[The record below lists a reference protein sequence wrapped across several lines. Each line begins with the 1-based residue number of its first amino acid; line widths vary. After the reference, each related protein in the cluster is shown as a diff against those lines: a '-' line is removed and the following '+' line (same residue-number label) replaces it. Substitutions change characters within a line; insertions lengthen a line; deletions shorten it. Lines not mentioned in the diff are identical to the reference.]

1 MKLFELINKLFLG
14 QCGCRRQSETSC
26 DQPRPQ
32 QQDQQPQD
40 GEQDIEDPQQEEPA
54 QQQQEPLLG
63 PEDQPKDCNLHP
75 PDNDENQ
82 GEQRVIPDQ
91 EIYVCDACAL
101 ITFQRQH
108 QHSQQPRGED
118 ADSFTPRVRSDKRS
132 ITILLGM
139 FSKLCLLERGLFWFH
154 FEVVFLLCITR
165 CIKGSRF

>member
-1 MKLFELINKLFLG
+1 MIFRLQILLLKFELINKLFLG

-26 DQPRPQ
+26 DQPQPQ
-32 QQDQQPQD
+32 HQDQQPQD
-40 GEQDIEDPQQEEPA
+40 GEQDIEEDPQQEEPA
-54 QQQQEPLLG
+54 QQQQEPLLA
-63 PEDQPKDCNLHP
+63 PEDRPKDCNLHP

-139 FSKLCLLERGLFWFH
+139 FSKLCLL
-154 FEVVFLLCITR
+154 
-165 CIKGSRF
+165 